1 MLPTFTGFSHGVNQG
16 SERKKASLLPALFPL
31 VLLNFEAQAKCNH
44 DERERNTMSNS
55 ASDDNNRPTLTS
67 VEAQP
72 NTDTAIAAFVSELQ
86 QGWDQCDASISNRRF
101 AADVA
106 WGSPYGATVNGYNQ
120 LHAIHTRLKQQGTGG
135 AASRYEIKR
144 AFAVS
149 DDVIIAHVARY
160 ALDPEGHPIE
170 PSSNTSGAFSEMALY
185 VLVRRDGTWWLAA
198 GQNTPI
204 RPGGAV

>member
-1 MLPTFTGFSHGVNQG
+1 MQLDLRS
-16 SERKKASLLPALFPL
+16 R
-31 VLLNFEAQAKCNH
+31 
-44 DERERNTMSNS
+44 R
-55 ASDDNNRPTLTS
+55 LTS
-67 VEAQP
+67 VDFPTPAQATIC
-72 NTDTAIAAFVSELQ
+72 NDV
-86 QGWDQCDASISNRRF
+86 RRMSRI
-101 AADVA
+101 V
-106 WGSPYGATVNGYNQ
+106 PP
-120 LHAIHTRLKQQGTGG
+120 GG

-198 GQNTPI
+198 GQNTSI

>member
-1 MLPTFTGFSHGVNQG
+1 
-16 SERKKASLLPALFPL
+16 
-31 VLLNFEAQAKCNH
+31 
-44 DERERNTMSNS
+44 MSS
-55 ASDDNNRPTLTS
+55 GDNKRPTLTRIG
-67 VEAQP
+67 AQP
-72 NTDTAIAAFVSELQ
+72 EVDTAIAAFVGELQ
-86 QGWDQCDASISNRRF
+86 QGWEQRDANISNRYF

-106 WGSPYGATVNGYNQ
+106 WGSPYGATVNGYGQ

-160 ALDPEGHPIE
+160 ALDPEGHSIG
-170 PSSNTSGAFSEMALY
+170 PSSDRSGAFSEMALY
-185 VLVRRDGTWWLAA
+185 VLVRRDRTWWLAA

-204 RPGGAV
+204 KPGGAV

>member
-1 MLPTFTGFSHGVNQG
+1 
-16 SERKKASLLPALFPL
+16 
-31 VLLNFEAQAKCNH
+31 
-44 DERERNTMSNS
+44 MSNS
-55 ASDDNNRPTLTS
+55 ASDHNTRPTLTK

-72 NTDTAIAAFVSELQ
+72 DADTAVAAFVSELQ
-86 QGWDQCDASISNRRF
+86 QGWDQRDAAISNRHF

-106 WGSPYGATVNGYNQ
+106 WGSPYGATVHGYDQ

-135 AASRYEIKR
+135 AASRYEIVR

-149 DDVIIAHVARY
+149 DDVIVAHVARY
-160 ALDPEGHPIE
+160 ALNPEGQPIK
-170 PSSNTSGAFSEMALY
+170 PSSDTTGAFSEMALY
-185 VLVRRDGTWWLAA
+185 VLVRRDGAWWLAA